1 MSDLILHH
9 YDGSPFSEKVRLI
22 LGYKGL
28 AWKSVKVP
36 VMLPKPDVVAL
47 TGGYRRTPFL
57 QIGADIYCDTALM
70 CQVIDTLAPQPPL
83 YPVAASGMQNLLAQ
97 WADSTLFWTAI
108 PYTMQPAGAA
118 YLFQGAPPEFLKAFG
133 ADRAAMTPH
142 LRRATVPDATAQLT
156 SYFGWLESELGD
168 GRSFLL
174 GAKPCIAD
182 FSVAQSVWYIRRAPP
197 VAAVLA
203 PFSKLIAWYERVAA
217 FGHGTPEKMS
227 SAEAIAL
234 SAATSKYV
242 ATQVEPG
249 AGFAAGDA
257 VTVAPIDY
265 ATDLVPGT
273 LVGLTQHEVVIER
286 TDERAGKLH
295 VHFPRIGYQIKKPRI
310 ETGETK

>member
-28 AWKSVKVP
+28 AWKSVTVP

-57 QIGADIYCDTALM
+57 QVGADIYCDTALM
-70 CQVIDTLAPQPPL
+70 CRVIDTVAPQPPL
-83 YPVAASGMQNLLAQ
+83 YPVAASGLQNILAQ

-118 YLFQGAPPEFLKAFG
+118 HMFRGAPPEFLKAFG
-133 ADRAAMTPH
+133 ADRAAMTQG
-142 LRRATVPDATAQLT
+142 LRRATVPDAAAQLL
-156 SYFGWLESELGD
+156 SYFGWLEAELGD
-168 GRSFLL
+168 GRAFLL

-197 VAAVLA
+197 VASVLA
-203 PFSKLIAWYERVAA
+203 PFPRLIAWYERVAA
-217 FGHGTPEKMS
+217 FGHGSSEKMS
-227 SAEAIAL
+227 STEALAL
-234 SAATSKYV
+234 SASTHRYAP
-242 ATQVEPG
+242 TQVEPD
-249 AGFAAGDA
+249 AGFAPGEA

-273 LVGLTQHEVVIER
+273 LVGLSAHEVVIER
-286 TDERAGKLH
+286 SDERAGTVH
-295 VHFPRIGYQIKKPRI
+295 VHFPRIGYQVKAPKPA
-310 ETGETK
+310 